1 MLIKIMAAMGAAAT
15 ALIVFL
21 TDLAHSGLSLL
32 WIVPLLLLGCF
43 IAANVV
49 YAILI
54 LIGTELAISLKK
66 PNDNPAKFWRWTL
79 EALSE
84 WLCTWGRVKVECTG
98 LEKLPQGRF
107 LMVCN
112 HRSYF
117 DPIVKIPIFKTVGMT
132 YVSKP
137 SNFRIPIA
145 GKLMHAYGC
154 LSLNRENNREA
165 LVTINRAADIIS
177 SDRASVC
184 IYPEG
189 TRSTKDELLPFH
201 AGSLKSAQKAGAPVV
216 AVTVYGTDHVGKNFP
231 LHRTYV
237 KVDVSAV
244 IDADY
249 VKSHKTHELAE
260 ITQKIIQDKYD
271 EFAKRSRIDA

>member
-1 MLIKIMAAMGAAAT
+1 MLLKITAAVGAAAA
-15 ALIVFL
+15 ALILFL
-21 TDLAHSGLSLL
+21 TDLAQRGIDLL
-32 WIVPLLLLGCF
+32 WIAPLLLLGCF
-43 IAANVV
+43 AAANVL

-54 LIGTELAISLKK
+54 FAGTELTIDLKK
-66 PNDNPAKFWRWTL
+66 PNDKPSKFWSWTL

-98 LEKLPQGRF
+98 FEKLPEGRF

-117 DPIVKIPIFKTVGMT
+117 DPIVKIPIFKEIGMT

-137 SNFRIPIA
+137 ANFKIPIG

-154 LSLNRENNREA
+154 LSLNRDNNREA
-165 LVTINRAADIIS
+165 LVTIKRAADIIS

-189 TRSTKDELLPFH
+189 TRSTKGELLPFH
-201 AGSLKSAQKAGAPVV
+201 AGSFKSAQKAGVPVV
-216 AVTVYGTDHVGKNFP
+216 AVTLYGTDTVQKNFP
-231 LHRTYV
+231 LHRTHV
-237 KVDVSAV
+237 KVDVTAV
-244 IDADY
+244 VDGDY
-249 VKSHKTHELAE
+249 VKSHKTQE
-260 ITQKIIQDKYD
+260 IADMTQKIIQDKYN
-271 EFAKRSRIDA
+271 EFAKRSETDA